1 MIESSHL
8 GKWGRKVTD
17 GYLGVG
23 AGPGKM
29 QQKKDKGAGAGVEE
43 KKKVPIKA
51 SKGSYCLLIGQYC
64 ITWPRLKGLNSQY

>member
-1 MIESSHL
+1 M

-29 QQKKDKGAGAGVEE
+29 QQEKDKRAGGERVQGKE
-43 KKKVPIKA
+43 KVPIKA
-51 SKGSYCLLIGQYC
+51 SKDSYCLLIGQYC
-64 ITWPRLKGLNSQY
+64 VTWSLLKGLNSQY